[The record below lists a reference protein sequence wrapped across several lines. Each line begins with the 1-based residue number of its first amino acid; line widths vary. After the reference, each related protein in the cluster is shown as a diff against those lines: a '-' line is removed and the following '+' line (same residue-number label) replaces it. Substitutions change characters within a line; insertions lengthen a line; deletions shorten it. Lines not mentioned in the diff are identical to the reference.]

1 MENKGHENLSLYTHT
16 HVCVHRHEPTYV
28 ARVLERYEMKVLY
41 IKAKVLNESYIVWEP
56 FQTPIFQLYK
66 DLHGL
71 FQKHTENLKGK
82 LKIH

>member
-1 MENKGHENLSLYTHT
+1 MHT
-16 HVCVHRHEPTYV
+16 QV
-28 ARVLERYEMKVLY
+28 ARVLETMKNKFFY
-41 IKAKVLNESYIVWEP
+41 INLEVWNESHLIWEP

-66 DLHGL
+66 ALHGL